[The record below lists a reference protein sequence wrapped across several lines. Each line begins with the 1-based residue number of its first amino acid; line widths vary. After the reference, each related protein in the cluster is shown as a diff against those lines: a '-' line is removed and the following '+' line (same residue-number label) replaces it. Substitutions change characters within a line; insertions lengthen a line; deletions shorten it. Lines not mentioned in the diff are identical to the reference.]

1 LIFPEFAEEYAMKSS
16 GFVLAVG
23 MTVAPVIVLA
33 QSATTYPTKPV
44 TVIVPFAAGGPTD
57 SEARIYAGKLSSML
71 GQQFVTDYKP
81 GAGTTIG
88 TRYVGKAAP
97 DGYTILTVTG
107 TFTTI
112 NSLYANLDV
121 DSIRDFAAISQMSA
135 QPQSMLARPSFPAN
149 DFGDYVAYVKANP
162 GKLTWGTAGAG
173 SITHLVGA
181 WMNGMIDGKITFVHY
196 KGTAGIT
203 LDLMGDRIDVGLQ
216 FLSASL
222 PPIKSGKLK
231 LVAVLGKERSPL
243 FPNLPSPS
251 ERGLPGFD
259 FSNWL
264 GIVAPAKT
272 PPAIVERLGSSL
284 ARIAKMPD
292 VATGLESAGATPV
305 GSSPTQ
311 FAALIRS
318 ESERWAKVVRDNGIR
333 IEE

>member
-1 LIFPEFAEEYAMKSS
+1 MNVSRFS
-16 GFVLAVG
+16 LAAG
-23 MTVAPVIVLA
+23 LAAAPLLALA
-33 QSATTYPTKPV
+33 QGTPAYPSKPV

-57 SEARIYAGKLSSML
+57 SEARIYAGKLSTML

-88 TRYVGKAAP
+88 TRHVGKAAP

-112 NSLYANLDV
+112 NSLYPNLDV
-121 DSIRDFAAISQMSA
+121 DSIRDFAPLSQMSA
-135 QPQSMLARPSFPAN
+135 QPQSMLARPSFPAK
-149 DFGDYVAYVKANP
+149 DFGEYVSYVKANP

-203 LDLMGDRIDVGLQ
+203 LDLMGDRLDVGLQ
-216 FLSASL
+216 FLSASV
-222 PPIKSGKLK
+222 PPIKAGKLK
-231 LVAVLGKERSPL
+231 LLAVLGKERSSL
-243 FPNLPSPS
+243 FPNLPSPH

-259 FSNWL
+259 FANWL

-272 PPAIVERLGSSL
+272 PPAVIERLSSSL
-284 ARIAKMPD
+284 ARIARMPD
-292 VATGLESAGATPV
+292 VASGLESAGAAPV
-305 GSSPTQ
+305 GSTPAQ
-311 FAALIRS
+311 FGALIRS
-318 ESERWAKVVRDNGIR
+318 ESERWAKVVRDNGIK